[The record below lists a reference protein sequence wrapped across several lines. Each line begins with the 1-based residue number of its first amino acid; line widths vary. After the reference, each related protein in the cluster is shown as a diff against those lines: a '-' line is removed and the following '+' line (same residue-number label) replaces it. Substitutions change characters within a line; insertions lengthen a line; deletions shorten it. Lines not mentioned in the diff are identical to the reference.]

1 VYASSAD
8 NLGVPTASITEN
20 TILVCWYRSRL
31 LPAGLIKSAVFGK
44 AELAVRGLCE
54 VL

>member
-8 NLGVPTASITEN
+8 NLGVPTASTTEN
-20 TILVCWYRSRL
+20 TVLVSWYRSRL
-31 LPAGLIKSAVFGK
+31 LPAGLIKSEVFGK
-44 AELAVRGLCE
+44 AELAVPGLQE